1 MSIYKLTFKLKQH
14 TPIIHFQYDQH
25 GATLRASELKPKL
38 DKFLIEKFKK
48 ENIDFSKWLI
58 QGQEKALDYKVRI
71 EIPSQISYY
80 LLLPTKLSSKK
91 YPNKEANLK
100 YYITEKLLIDF
111 EYILPTPYFANADK
125 IKFNMYSDEVDTE
138 KTKPDELFF
147 AVFTNN
153 RINVTIT
160 SLNLT
165 ILNGK
170 FLYQFIQESLTEFFL
185 IHNFGTRQNK
195 GFGSFTVEEINGK
208 KVENDDVSKLL
219 QDIFYKKSSSSYT
232 GFNNIFQFILNE
244 YQLLKSG
251 INIPYG
257 RNPIY
262 KKSKLFEYFIKK
274 DQRWEKRF
282 IKQKLTNN
290 NIDLTRT
297 HNPIDYDNA
306 EKDYYNNY
314 TDKQENEYK
323 YIRALLGVAEHFE
336 FATNNSGRIKV
347 KITHK
352 PQNGEDKIE
361 RFQSPLFIKVIDG
374 SVYIKY
380 NDTYKKIEK
389 KIFEFKLGRISLG
402 ELKIPSDFVISE
414 FLEDNLSNNWVNI

>member
-1 MSIYKLTFKLKQH
+1 MSNYKLTFKLKQH
-14 TPIIHFQYDQH
+14 TPIIHFQHDQH

-38 DKFLIEKFKK
+38 DKFLIEKFK
-48 ENIDFSKWLI
+48 EDNVDFSDWLI
-58 QGQEKALDYKVRI
+58 KGQDKALDYKVRI
-71 EIPSQISYY
+71 KSSRQISYY
-80 LLLPTKLSSKK
+80 LPLPTKLNSKN
-91 YPNKEANLK
+91 YPDKEINLK
-100 YYITEKLLIDF
+100 DYITKKLEIDF

-125 IKFNMYSDEVDTE
+125 FKFKKQSDEVDPE

-165 ILNGK
+165 MLNGK
-170 FLYQFIQESLTEFFL
+170 FLYQFIQENLTEFFL

-195 GFGSFTVEEINGK
+195 GFGSFTVEEINEK
-208 KVENDDVSKLL
+208 EVDNDDLLKLL

-232 GFNNIFQFILNE
+232 GFNNIFQFILKE

-257 RNPIY
+257 RTPFY
-262 KKSKLFEYFIKK
+262 EKSKLFEYFIKK
-274 DQRWEKRF
+274 DKRWEKRY
-282 IKQKLTNN
+282 IKQKLKKNK
-290 NIDLTRT
+290 IELKQT

-306 EKDYYNNY
+306 EKNYYNNY
-314 TDKQENEYK
+314 TDKQENDYK

-336 FATNNSGRIKV
+336 FATNNRGRIKV

-352 PQNGEDKIE
+352 PQNGEDQIK
-361 RFQSPLFIKVIDG
+361 RFQSPLFMKVIDG

-380 NDTYKKIEK
+380 NDTYKQIEK
-389 KIFEFKLGRISLG
+389 KYLNLNLI
-402 ELKIPSDFVISE
+402 VIH
-414 FLEDNLSNNWVNI
+414 